1 MKEIFDTLLIY
12 GRALMD
18 GAWFKA
24 VLAAVIGTLSGLLGD
39 SGPLFQLLLN
49 APALAVGYFDYI
61 LGSVHAGMQGRLR
74 GWMSIRGMIK
84 NVAYVISVLVVGVM
98 DNAAAHVVDMV
109 HIPFLDIFMG
119 YLVAHESIS
128 CLGHLAAFGVPVPP
142 RLLETLKA
150 YHARLGGDNDNGNG
164 NV

>member
-39 SGPLFQLLLN
+39 SGPLFQLLL
-49 APALAVGYFDYI
+49 LILCFDYV
-61 LGSVHAGMQGRLR
+61 LGSVHAGLQGRLR
-74 GWMSIRGMIK
+74 ACVAIRGMIK

-142 RLLETLKA
+142 RLLETLKD